1 MATRSHN
8 RVLGARTESNLFG
21 KRENVSN
28 VCGQGTWRVIAA
40 VTKTVIYV
48 DLGVITPL
56 YVKLKNRMVAIRNGT
71 PAEEEIK
78 EFIVHSLKVDDLA
91 SSRPNGASA
100 YEFYLKLKS
109 RIRHAQMVNQQS
121 GLSIEDTV

>member
-1 MATRSHN
+1 MATRSHD
-8 RVLGARTESNLFG
+8 RVLGAHTVEVSIPRRIALLSRTLQPKSNLFG

-40 VTKTVIYV
+40 VTNTVIYA

-56 YVKLKNRMVAIRNGT
+56 YVKLKNRLVAIQNGT

-78 EFIVHSLKVDDLA
+78 EFRIHLCKLQLQA
-91 SSRPNGASA
+91 CSS
-100 YEFYLKLKS
+100 
-109 RIRHAQMVNQQS
+109 
-121 GLSIEDTV
+121 T